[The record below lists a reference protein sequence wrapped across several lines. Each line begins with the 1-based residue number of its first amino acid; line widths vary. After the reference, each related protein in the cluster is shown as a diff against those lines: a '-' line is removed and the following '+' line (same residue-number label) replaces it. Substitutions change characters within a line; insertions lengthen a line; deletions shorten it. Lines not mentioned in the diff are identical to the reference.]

1 MSVKVSM
8 NKALM
13 VFMALSSISM
23 GFASAVDAEEYK
35 VGFVNVAKVLEQA
48 PQAEDARG
56 RIEREFAPR
65 DRELLAEQQ
74 GLRSMEDDLVKD
86 GAMMS
91 EAERSKLER
100 DIRNLQRE
108 IRRAQ
113 EEFREDLN
121 VRRNEELG
129 KIQRQVIE
137 VIRVLAE
144 NEEYDLIVS
153 DGVLFAGERVDITDD
168 VLSLLGG
175 EFAQSDKKDSEN
187 DN

>member
-1 MSVKVSM
+1 
-8 NKALM
+8 
-13 VFMALSSISM
+13 
-23 GFASAVDAEEYK
+23 
-35 VGFVNVAKVLEQA
+35 
-48 PQAEDARG
+48 
-56 RIEREFAPR
+56 
-65 DRELLAEQQ
+65 
-74 GLRSMEDDLVKD
+74 MEDDLVKD

-91 EAERSKLER
+91 EAERNKLER

-153 DGVLFAGERVDITDD
+153 DGVLFAGERVDITDE
-168 VLSLLGG
+168 VLSLLHG

>member
-1 MSVKVSM
+1 MSVKPSM
-8 NKALM
+8 HKILI
-13 VFMALSSISM
+13 VFMAFSSGSI
-23 GFASAVDAEEYK
+23 GFASSVDAEEYK

-65 DRELLAEQQ
+65 DKELLAEQK

-121 VRRNEELG
+121 VRRNQELG
-129 KIQRQVIE
+129 KIQRQVLE

-144 NEEYDLIVS
+144 NEDYDLIVS
-153 DGVLFAGERVDITDD
+153 DGVLFAGDRVDITDE
-168 VLSLLGG
+168 VLSLLRV
-175 EFAQSDKKDSEN
+175 EFAQLKKDSEN
-187 DN
+187 NN